1 MFTIKLIEEY
11 SGKPATGRRVSIGF
25 NGLFTGGVTKDQYTD
40 EKGEVHF
47 DYDPAEGTV
56 YVDHQVKYEG
66 RLEGRVL
73 IYV

>member
-11 SGKPATGRRVSIGF
+11 SGKPASGRRVSVGVS
-25 NGLFTGGVTKDQYTD
+25 GLFTGGVTKAQYTD

-47 DYDPAEGTV
+47 DYDPSEGTV
-56 YVDHQVKYEG
+56 YVEHQVKYEG

-73 IYV
+73 IYL